1 MRALC
6 VFCDIIKHAMP
17 KRQRKKLST
26 KIIERVTILLVALC
40 VIGLL
45 VFFMS
50 TVFFPFIKLEIAQ
63 DFDGAKALL
72 AEKGFLGFATV
83 SLIEALQ
90 MVVIFI
96 PAEFI
101 QLTSGMSY
109 PWWLAIIL
117 CDIGVIIGSSII
129 YLLVNLFNFSGN
141 TFNRSNRIERY
152 VRMSK
157 NKSTIILMYLL
168 FIMPI
173 IPFGAICYFGS
184 SKKVP
189 FHKYLLTCAT
199 GVIPSICTSILMGTA
214 VKEFITRAMPVWLLI
229 LIIFVAGAILFTLLL
244 FVLNKFFFKQNANTP
259 FSPFYGIIVS
269 LCSLFMRFRVRYN
282 VINRHAIDKLDDS
295 YLVLA
300 NHHAW
305 FDFLGIHYINKN
317 RRYAMVMNNYYFNLP
332 IIGKWFKRAGCIPKK
347 LFTPDINCVI
357 DIFKA
362 KEAGF
367 PIAMFPEA
375 RLSTDGGR
383 SLMNPGIVPLIKKLN
398 VPVVLVQLRRGYF
411 IKPKWRKKRFTGRYD
426 VKVARVVQPEE
437 LAQMSDKEILDVVE
451 SNLYFNEF
459 DNTKGVNIIRPH
471 KAEGLEK
478 ILYRCPHCGG
488 MFTNIS
494 KGNKMTCTACGKEY
508 EIKPNYQFKKVEQ
521 GDYNNLYDYYQA
533 IRAIETKEL
542 DNVYF
547 LIDVNVKIFT
557 DGKTKPRLDKGTFR
571 FTNKKVSY
579 KSIVNDT
586 YFEYRI
592 DQLEGIAYSVNE
604 EFEMYY
610 KGELYYF
617 YPTKVDKAICTR
629 IALIFELMKE
639 KEEYQRRNQIAL

>member
-1 MRALC
+1 MR
-6 VFCDIIKHAMP
+6 VYDIIKHVMP
-17 KRQRKKLST
+17 KNKTKT
-26 KIIERVTILLVALC
+26 PKHKIIERVTILVLALI

-45 VFFMS
+45 VYFLS
-50 TVFFPFIKLEIAQ
+50 SVFFPFIKLEINK

-72 AEKGFLGFATV
+72 ADKGFLGYATV

-101 QLTSGMSY
+101 QLSSGMSY

-117 CDIGVIIGSSII
+117 CDIGVILGSSII

-141 TFNRSNRIERY
+141 TFNRSNKIEMY
-152 VRMSK
+152 ARMSR
-157 NKSTIILMYLL
+157 NRSTIILMYLL

-173 IPFGAICYFGS
+173 IPFGAICYYGS

-189 FHKYLLTCAT
+189 YWKYVITCAT
-199 GVIPSICTSILMGTA
+199 GVLPSICTSILMGFGI
-214 VKEFITRAMPVWLLI
+214 KEFIAAAIPLWLF
-229 LIIFVAGAILFTLLL
+229 IIIVFSAGAILFILL
-244 FVLNKFFFKQNANTP
+244 FFVLRKFFFKQNDGTP
-259 FSPFYGIIVS
+259 FSFFYGVIIS
-269 LCSLFMRFRVRYN
+269 LTSLFMRFRVRYN
-282 VINRHAIDKLDDS
+282 VINREALDKLDNS
-295 YLVLA
+295 YFVLA

-332 IIGKWFKRAGCIPKK
+332 IIGKWFRRAGCIPKK
-347 LFTPDINCVI
+347 LFTPDVNCI
-357 DIFKA
+357 IEIMKA

-383 SLMNPGIVPLIKKLN
+383 SLINPGIVPLIKKLDI
-398 VPVVLVQLRRGYF
+398 PIVLVQLRRGYF
-411 IKPKWRKKRFTGRYD
+411 IKPKWRKHRLTGRYD
-426 VKVARVVQPEE
+426 VEIMRVVQPEE
-437 LAQMSDKEILDVVE
+437 FRQMSDLEILELVE
-451 SNLYFNEF
+451 NNLYFNEF
-459 DNTKGVNIIRPH
+459 DYPKTGTYISKN
-471 KAEGLEK
+471 KAQGLEK
-478 ILYRCPHCGG
+478 VLYRCPQCGG

-494 KGNKMTCTACGKEY
+494 KGNKLICTKCNTEY
-508 EIKPNYQFKKVEQ
+508 EIGTDYQFVSGEYK
-521 GDYNNLYDYYQA
+521 NLYEYYQA
-533 IRAIETKEL
+533 IKQEELKEM

-547 LIDVNVKIFT
+547 LIDVSVKIFT
-557 DGKTKPRLDKGTFR
+557 DGKTKPRMDKGTFR

-579 KSIVNDT
+579 KSIVTND

-592 DQLEGIAYSVNE
+592 DQLEGIAYSVGE
-604 EFEMYY
+604 EFEFYH

-617 YPTKVDKAICTR
+617 YPTKEDKAICTR

-639 KEEYQRRNQIAL
+639 KEEFERRKALK

>member
-1 MRALC
+1 M
-6 VFCDIIKHAMP
+6 FCDIIKHAMP
-17 KRQRKKLST
+17 KKPRKKLSH
-26 KIIERVTILLVALC
+26 IVIERVTILVLALI
-40 VIGLL
+40 VLGLL
-45 VFFMS
+45 VFFLS
-50 TVFFPFIKLEIAQ
+50 SVFFPFIKLEINQ

-72 AEKGFLGFATV
+72 TDKGFLGYATV

-101 QLTSGMSY
+101 QLSSGMSY

-117 CDIGVIIGSSII
+117 CDIGVILGSSII

-141 TFNRSNRIERY
+141 AFNRNNRIERY
-152 VRMSK
+152 ARMSK
-157 NKSTIILMYLL
+157 NRSNIILMYLL

-173 IPFGAICYFGS
+173 IPFGAICYYGS
-184 SKKVP
+184 SKKIP
-189 FHKYLLTCAT
+189 YHKYVLTCAT
-199 GVIPSICTSILMGTA
+199 GVLPSICTSILMGFG
-214 VKEFITRAMPVWLLI
+214 VKEFIANSIPLWLLI
-229 LIIFVAGAILFTLLL
+229 VIIFGAGAILFTLLL
-244 FVLNKFFFKQNANTP
+244 FVLNKFFFKQNDNTP
-259 FSPFYGIIVS
+259 FSFFYGLIIS
-269 LCSLFMRFRVRYN
+269 LTSLFMRFRVKYRI
-282 VINRHAIDKLDDS
+282 INRKAIDKLDGP
-295 YLVLA
+295 YFVLA

-305 FDFLGIHYINKN
+305 FDFLGIHYLNKN

-332 IIGKWFKRAGCIPKK
+332 IIGKWFRRAGCIPKK
-347 LFTPDINCVI
+347 LFYPDVQCIL
-357 DIFKA
+357 DIMKA

-383 SLMNPGIVPLIKKLN
+383 SLMNPGIVPLIRKLDI
-398 VPVVLVQLRRGYF
+398 PVVLVQLRRGYF
-411 IKPKWRKKRFTGRYD
+411 IKPKWRKRRLTGRFD
-426 VKVARVVQPEE
+426 VKVMKVVSPAEIQ
-437 LAQMSDKEILDVVE
+437 QMSDSQLLETVE
-451 SNLYFNEF
+451 NNLYFNEF
-459 DNTKGVNIIRPH
+459 ENTKGMVYLSPN
-471 KAEGLEK
+471 KAQGLEK

-494 KGNKMTCTACGKEY
+494 KGNKLICTNCQKEY
-508 EIKPNYQFKKVEQ
+508 EIGVDYQFTSGEYK
-521 GDYNNLYDYYQA
+521 NLYEYYQA
-533 IRAIETKEL
+533 IKEFEL
-542 DNVYF
+542 KEIDNVYF

-557 DGKTKPRLDKGTFR
+557 DGKTKPRIDKGTFR

-579 KSIVNDT
+579 KSIITND

-604 EFEMYY
+604 EFEMYH

-617 YPTKVDKAICTR
+617 YPANVDKAICTR

-639 KEEYQRRNQIAL
+639 QAEYERRKQEHF